1 MLGVVPPMVSPNTLK
16 LRYWIILGYLVPIVL
31 SIVSSVVV
39 WRNVGIIRQEVT
51 AVETFVHNS
60 TLISDLA
67 LNVQVMSRTTRGY
80 LLDGD
85 RTSLESYNQAKQ
97 KFQEDVAELEN
108 RLLNEEQ
115 RNTFD
120 TLVAEVNQSMALS
133 ESLIA
138 LVNSGARDRAIAQWR
153 EANGRAQ
160 AERVEVLLE
169 EFRQREKQLLDDSQS
184 NQDDALNDLANST
197 LAFTLLTIVVSIS
210 ISLWIVS
217 RITNR
222 INESAGWVAS
232 SSSEIAATVEQQERA
247 ATQQAASVNE
257 TTTTMDELGASARQV
272 MEQADATTSNA
283 RQALD
288 RADNGT
294 RAVGETLGTMNAL
307 KDKVGAIAQQ
317 ILRLSEQTN
326 QIGNISTLVSDLA
339 NQTNMLALN
348 AAVEA
353 VRAGEHGKGFSVVAS
368 EIRKLADQSK
378 KSAEKINAL
387 VADIQNAINSTVMV
401 TDEGTKTVESGV
413 HITHDT
419 SDAFAGVRE
428 AIDEVVL
435 NNQQISL
442 TLKQQVSAV
451 QQVIEA
457 MNSLNTAAQENAS
470 GIAQVKE
477 GTQRLNDAALS
488 LKEMV

>member
-1 MLGVVPPMVSPNTLK
+1 MVSPNNLK
-16 LRYWIILGYLVPIVL
+16 VRYWIIFGYLVPILL
-31 SIVSSVVV
+31 SVVSSVVV
-39 WRNVGIIRQEVT
+39 WRNVSIIREEATEV
-51 AVETFVHNS
+51 ESFVTNS
-60 TLISDLA
+60 NVIGDLA
-67 LNVQVMSRTTRGY
+67 LSVQVMSRTTRGY
-80 LLDGD
+80 LLDPD
-85 RTSLESYNQAKQ
+85 STSLESYTQAKQ
-97 KFQEDVAELEN
+97 QFDNDVVQLQD
-108 RLLNEEQ
+108 RLANEEQ
-115 RNTFD
+115 LNTFN
-120 TLVAEVNQSMALS
+120 TLVTEVRQLIELND
-133 ESLIA
+133 SLIA
-138 LVNSGARDRAIAQWR
+138 LVRSGATDRAIAQWR
-153 EANGRAQ
+153 QNNGRRQ
-160 AERVEVLLE
+160 AERIEILLRD
-169 EFRQREKQLLDDSQS
+169 FHQREKQLIDNSQT
-184 NQDDALNDLANST
+184 NQDEAMTDPVNST
-197 LAFTLLTIVVSIS
+197 FAFTLLTLVVSIS
-210 ISLWIVS
+210 IGLWLVGK
-217 RITNR
+217 ITR
-222 INESAGWVAS
+222 QMNESAGWVAS

-272 MEQADATTSNA
+272 MEQADAATSNA

-294 RAVGETLGTMNAL
+294 RAVGETLDTMNAL

-413 HITHDT
+413 RITHDT

-442 TLKQQVSAV
+442 TLKQQVNAV

-470 GIAQVKE
+470 GIAQVKV